1 MSGALL
7 STNEA
12 RTQVRAE
19 QSHTERVPMFG
30 TESSILAANTDS
42 AVHHPPGPSCYQAV
56 IEFLEWRPVSVL
68 DHLSS

>member
-12 RTQVRAE
+12 RTRVRAE

-30 TESSILAANTDS
+30 TESRILAANTDS
-42 AVHHPPGPSCYQAV
+42 AVHPLPPAQAV
-56 IEFLEWRPVSVL
+56 IRRLLNFWSGGQ
-68 DHLSS
+68 